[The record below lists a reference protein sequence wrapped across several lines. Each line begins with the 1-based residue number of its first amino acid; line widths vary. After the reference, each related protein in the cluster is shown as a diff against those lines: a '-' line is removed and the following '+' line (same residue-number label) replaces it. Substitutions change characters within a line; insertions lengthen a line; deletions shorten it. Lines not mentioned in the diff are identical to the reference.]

1 MEINI
6 EQLKNKHSNK
16 PCVIVGGSQTMH
28 NFNYKKFNGIIIVI
42 GSAILRVHN
51 KFHVDYIINSNNE
64 FPVPEIPSHL
74 NFLNK
79 FRNNTTWIMS
89 DTNCYSSIFKPNKNI
104 WDNKIK
110 INYVKYDDRHFNQKP
125 CSPKKNCCNY
135 LRLYPGRKNIFEIT
149 SEFYKERNFIK
160 TTGTSVAEAALAVS
174 LILGCSPIF
183 MQGIDIPKTIYNGK
197 QIGVKYYGYPSKY
210 ADSFL
215 DKTSIYLR
223 KKYFFYYLKKLN
235 FKPYVLRI
243 IERIRIGKYHS
254 YFSLT
259 NFSRSKILF
268 YKLSKLA
275 QKKKKKIIILSKSST
290 LLSIKGFKY
299 LDSNLVDKKFYKFF
313 IKKTIK

>member
-104 WDNKIK
+104 WDNKLK
-110 INYVKYDDRHFNQKP
+110 INYVKYDDRHFNGKP
-125 CSPKKNCCNY
+125 CSPKKDCCDY
-135 LRLYPGRKNIFEIT
+135 LRLHPGRKNIFEIT
-149 SEFYKERNFIK
+149 SEFYKERNSIK

-183 MQGIDIPKTIYNGK
+183 IQGIDIPKTIYNGK

-223 KKYFFYYLKKLN
+223 KKYFFYYLRKLN
-235 FKPYVLRI
+235 FKPYMLRI

-259 NFSRSKILF
+259 NFFRSKIIF

-275 QKKKKKIIILSKSST
+275 KKKKEENIY
-290 LLSIKGFKY
+290 FE
-299 LDSNLVDKKFYKFF
+299 
-313 IKKTIK
+313 